1 MSEPVIANKFPYVSE
16 LEAGEYWWCSCGK
29 SKNQPFCDGS
39 HKGSEFNPVK
49 FERTEKTKVFLC
61 GCKHTA
67 TPPFCDGTHKSL

>member
-49 FERTEKTKVFLC
+49 FSLTES
-61 GCKHTA
+61 A
-67 TPPFCDGTHKSL
+67 RAI